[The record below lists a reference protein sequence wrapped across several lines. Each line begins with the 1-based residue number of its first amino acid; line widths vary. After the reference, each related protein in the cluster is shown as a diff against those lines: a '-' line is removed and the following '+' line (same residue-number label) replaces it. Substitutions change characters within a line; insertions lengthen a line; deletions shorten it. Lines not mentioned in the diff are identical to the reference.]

1 MCFVYLLMF
10 SLPLQKKYHCGVK
23 SIKVFFF
30 FEKKIPIKRARN
42 VKCSYVVEQIK
53 VYELRK

>member
-23 SIKVFFF
+23 SIKVFFWF
-30 FEKKIPIKRARN
+30 FLKKKITIKRARN
-42 VKCSYVVEQIK
+42 VKCSYVFEQIK
-53 VYELRK
+53 V